1 MAVKQSFTVIFLG
14 YYSSLKY
21 IFKVRTRH
29 GQAETTKK
37 KNLMRASVKK
47 NPMKAKMTYK

>member
-21 IFKVRTRH
+21 HFKVRTRMDKLKL
-29 GQAETTKK
+29 QKK
-37 KNLMRASVKK
+37 KFNESISEKK
-47 NPMKAKMTYK
+47 SNESQDDI

>member
-37 KNLMRASVKK
+37 KKFNESISEKK
-47 NPMKAKMTYK
+47 SNESQDDI